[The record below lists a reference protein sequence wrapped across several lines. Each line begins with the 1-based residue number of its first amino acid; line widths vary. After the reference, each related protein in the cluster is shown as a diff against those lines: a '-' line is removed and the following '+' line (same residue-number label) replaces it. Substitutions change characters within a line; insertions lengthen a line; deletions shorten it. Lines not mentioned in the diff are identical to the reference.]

1 MFTFQDM
8 IQKLA
13 AFWEKQGC
21 LIGQGYDLEVGAGT
35 FNPHTFL
42 RSLGPEPYKAFYVE
56 PSRRPTDGR
65 YGTNPNR
72 LQFYFQGQV
81 ILKPSPKEIQEL
93 CLQSLEAIGFK
104 LEEHDVRFVHDDW
117 EAPTLGAWGLGW
129 EVWMDGMEVTQ
140 FTYFQSVAGIPQSP
154 VTGEVTYGL
163 ERLAMH
169 LQKVN
174 SIFDIQWND
183 QVKYGDI
190 YQQNEVEW
198 SHYNFEHASTEMWHR
213 HFQDY
218 EKEAKRLAAANLPI
232 PAYDFVIKASHA
244 FNMLDAR
251 GVISVT
257 ERTGYI
263 ARIRDLACTVAAAYL
278 KSRQEQ
284 GFPLLDK
291 FIDKQKAEP
300 QTQPLVLVTELTS
313 PSADDKEDFL
323 LEIGSEELPSTFVTI
338 GCNNLEKSMKAL
350 LEKEGIPYKS
360 LKTMGTPRRLAV
372 YVEQMS
378 LQKPE
383 QQIEKRGPAIEQ
395 AYDVDGSLKP
405 AGEGFFRSL
414 GITPPSLAQIRSG
427 QGNGVEI
434 RTIKGLEY
442 LFASV
447 KVAGKPTADIL
458 VEQLPGLIL
467 GLDFPKKMRWGDLDI
482 AYARPLRWICALL
495 GDHVVP
501 FTVGN
506 IRSGREST
514 GHRQLKPWNFS
525 IIRASDYMHILR
537 EHKVI
542 VDANERKRMIL
553 EQVDALEGEF
563 GGKIIARDRV
573 LPEVVNLV
581 EWPFVTHANFDAAF
595 LNAPKEVLISEMV
608 EHQKYFP
615 VENKDGTLQN
625 RFVITANTKPTD
637 IIRQGNQKALSPRLN
652 DGVFLYKQGLDTK
665 LDHYKEKLNHIT
677 FQKELGSLGD
687 KAKRLEAHGLLL
699 QKYLKI
705 SSPEKVKRAAEL
717 CKADIATEMVY
728 EFPEL
733 QGSIGRYYALA
744 QGEDPEVATA
754 ITEHW
759 MPRGENTP
767 LPETETGI
775 ILSLADKIDNLI
787 GCYYANLK
795 PSSSSDPYAL
805 RRQALGL
812 IKIVIRGEYRLP
824 LGEVLRE
831 GLKQFP
837 NGNETLISEIEA
849 FLSNRIKT
857 VFLDYGFNKDE
868 IEAGLSQ
875 GFSDIFDAY
884 CKVKA
889 LHRFRKENARFP
901 LLCEVYKRAKGQ
913 INNSEP
919 MPFSAEILTENAE
932 KNLYQ
937 LLSSVSVKFDQAIEK
952 QNYDNAYALISEI
965 QPALAQLFDEV
976 KILADD
982 PKVRNNRIALL
993 QKVFA
998 LFGRLLDFGKLQF

>member
-1 MFTFQDM
+1 MLTFQDM

-72 LQFYFQGQV
+72 IQHYFQGQV
-81 ILKPSPKEIQEL
+81 ILKPSPKDIQDL
-93 CLQSLEAIGFK
+93 CLQSLEAIGFN
-104 LEEHDVRFVHDDW
+104 LQEHDMRFVHDDW

-183 QVKYGDI
+183 QLKYGDI
-190 YQQNEVEW
+190 YKQNEVEW
-198 SHYNFEHASTEMWHR
+198 SHYNFEKASTEMWHR

-218 EKEAKRLAAANLPI
+218 EREAKSLAAANLPI

-291 FIDKQKAEP
+291 FIDSSVETKTIP
-300 QTQPLVLVTELTS
+300 HVLATELTS
-313 PSADDKEDFL
+313 ATADDREDFL
-323 LEIGSEELPSTFVTI
+323 LEIGSEELPATFVTI
-338 GCNNLEKSMKAL
+338 GCNNLEKSFKAL
-350 LEKEGIPYKS
+350 LDKEGIPYKS
-360 LKTMGTPRRLAV
+360 LKTIGTPRRLAV
-372 YVEQMS
+372 FVEQMG

-383 QQIEKRGPAIEQ
+383 QQIEKRGPAVDQ
-395 AYDVDGSLKP
+395 AYDIDGSLKP
-405 AGEGFFRSL
+405 AGEGFFRS
-414 GITPPSLAQIRSG
+414 ISMTAPTLAEIRAG
-427 QGNGVEI
+427 KGAGVEV
-434 RTIKGLEY
+434 RTIKGIEY
-442 LFASV
+442 LFASL

-458 VEQLPGLIL
+458 MEQLPALIL
-467 GLDFPKKMRWGDLDI
+467 SLDFPKKMRWGDLDI

-495 GDHVVP
+495 GDHIVP

-506 IRSGREST
+506 IHSGREST
-514 GHRQLKPWNFS
+514 GHRQLKPWSFS
-525 IIRASDYMHILR
+525 IIRASDYVQILR
-537 EHKVI
+537 EHKVM
-542 VDANERKRMIL
+542 VDQNERKQSIID
-553 EQVDALEGEF
+553 QIDALESEF
-563 GGKIIARDRV
+563 GGKVIARERV

-581 EWPFVTHANFDAAF
+581 EWPFVTHGSFDAAF
-595 LNAPKEVLISEMV
+595 LKAPKEVLISEMV

-615 VENKDGTLQN
+615 VENQDGTLQN
-625 RFVITANTKPTD
+625 RFVITANTTPTD
-637 IIRQGNQKALSPRLN
+637 TIRFGNQKALSPRLN
-652 DGVFLYKQGLDTK
+652 DGVFLYEQGLNTK
-665 LDHYKEKLNHIT
+665 LDHYREKLKQIT
-677 FQKELGSLGD
+677 FQKELGSLED
-687 KAKRLEAHGLLL
+687 KAKRIEAHALLL
-699 QKYLKI
+699 QKMLKI

-717 CKADIATEMVY
+717 CKADIASEMVY

-733 QGSIGRYYALA
+733 QGSIGSYYALA
-744 QGEDPEVATA
+744 QGEDPEVAAA
-754 ITEHW
+754 ISEHW
-759 MPRGENTP
+759 MPRGENAP
-767 LPETETGI
+767 LPETDTGI
-775 ILSLADKIDNLI
+775 ILSIADKIDNLL

-812 IKIVIRGEYRLP
+812 IKIAIRGQYKMP
-824 LGEVLRE
+824 LNEVLKA

-837 NGNETLISEIEA
+837 NANEALIPEIEA
-849 FLSNRIKT
+849 FIANRIKT

-875 GFSDIFDAY
+875 GFSDIYDAY

-889 LHRFRKENARFP
+889 LHKFRKENPRFP

-913 INNSEP
+913 INNSAPAAFTEG
-919 MPFSAEILTENAE
+919 LLQENAE
-932 KNLYQ
+932 KNLNQ
-937 LLSSVSVKFDQAIEK
+937 IVNQVSIKFNEAIAK
-952 QNYDNAYALISEI
+952 QDYDAAYAMISEI
-965 QPALAQLFDEV
+965 QPPLAQLFDEV
-976 KILADD
+976 KVLADD
-982 PKVRNNRIALL
+982 PKVRDNRIALL
-993 QKVFA
+993 QRVFA
-998 LFGRLLDFGKLQF
+998 LFNQLVDFSKLQM